1 MEMSEP
7 TPPEPV
13 RRRSVLGVSGWL
25 LFVCLFLPT
34 LRVCGDPMMPIQFPP
49 DYAVYF
55 GAIGV
60 GIIGFSTMHVT
71 RRNWAVVI
79 LSLWLT
85 TLLTL
90 ATLWL
95 GAESAPV
102 GFVLAAVS
110 LWVLIWSIRGLIRA
124 KLGERSVAVSC
135 LVHAVISLGWSA
147 LLAFDKDGMWG
158 ATVSLGAASLMLFAA
173 GGYWAWEQTAAHKT
187 ATEPSPLP
195 EARVL

>member
-1 MEMSEP
+1 MSEP

-60 GIIGFSTMHVT
+60 GIIGFATAHVT
-71 RRNWAVVI
+71 RRNWAVII

-85 TLLTL
+85 TLLTILTL
-90 ATLWL
+90 AF
-95 GAESAPV
+95 GAQSAPV
-102 GFVLAAVS
+102 GFVTGALS
-110 LWVLIWSIRGLIRA
+110 LWILIWSGRAMIRA

-135 LVHAVISLGWSA
+135 LIHAVISIGWSA
-147 LLAFDKDGMWG
+147 LLALDKDGMWG

-173 GGYWAWEQTAAHKT
+173 GGYWAWEQTAEHKRQT
-187 ATEPSPLP
+187 APSPLP
-195 EARVL
+195 AARVIT